1 MRCRSVVAHD
11 CDFEINM
18 NIGYML
24 KIANRGAIRNLVRR
38 SRRGTELIRGS
49 AVASHTGRS
58 QSTTAAVYAPSRQ
71 IFFSH
76 YSCFVELSG
85 REAAS
90 TSPWTEDK
98 KEYNRG
104 VCLSFFMLLAL
115 ATDFCDKVCFGHVQ
129 LAILDLAFTPRSV

>member
-1 MRCRSVVAHD
+1 MTAKSRYS
-11 CDFEINM
+11 F
-18 NIGYML
+18 GYML
-24 KIANRGAIRNLVRR
+24 KIANRGAIRYLVRR
-38 SRRGTELIRGS
+38 SRRGTELLRGS

-71 IFFSH
+71 NFFSH

-115 ATDFCDKVCFGHVQ
+115 ATD
-129 LAILDLAFTPRSV
+129 S